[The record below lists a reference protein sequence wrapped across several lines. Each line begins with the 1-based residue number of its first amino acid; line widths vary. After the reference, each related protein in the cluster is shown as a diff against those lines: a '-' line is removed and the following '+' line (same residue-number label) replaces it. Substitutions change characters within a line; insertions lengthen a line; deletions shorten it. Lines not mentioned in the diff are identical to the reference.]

1 MSNNSRIDE
10 KERVGSYRVVTREWL
25 DANGFSPLEDVIKRI
40 ESHKKWK
47 QMLKKEF
54 ENVLGRIYLD
64 SIGHKGQPP
73 TIYSR

>member
-40 ESHKKWK
+40 ESHKKMK
-47 QMLKKEF
+47 ANAKK
-54 ENVLGRIYLD
+54 RI
-64 SIGHKGQPP
+64 
-73 TIYSR
+73 